1 MTSET
6 SPATRALHATDAQ
19 QQAGGEAGSA
29 GAAWVS
35 LEGVNGVGKTHL
47 ARHAAA
53 RFGPGIRLLSELPDT
68 PAGQLPGRVIA
79 ALRADGD
86 PFLRT
91 GHPGTETLLLAALQV
106 HRYEAT
112 AGEPGQV
119 VLEDRGPYSVAAY
132 QAAVATTEAAE
143 TRRAAMADKADKA
156 DKADEDD
163 EAEVPGRGVAL
174 AVRILDVIAAWRPL
188 PRVLLLVDDPARC
201 ASRFERRIG
210 RPATR
215 SEHALMTRAAHLY
228 EQLAAA
234 RPHDVTVF
242 DRRELDADALVTA
255 IVTTCRTA
263 HQPPISTTGATGLAL
278 GSPTPGPPTP
288 SSDAADRRRQP

>member
-1 MTSET
+1 MTPETRTPET
-6 SPATRALHATDAQ
+6 SPVTRAPDASDA
-19 QQAGGEAGSA
+19 QAGGAAEAA
-29 GAAWVS
+29 GAERWVS

-86 PFLRT
+86 LFLRT

-106 HRYEAT
+106 HRYETT

-132 QAAVATTEAAE
+132 QAAVATMQAPELDGAAGADGAGVFSGAAE
-143 TRRAAMADKADKA
+143 LDRS
-156 DKADEDD
+156 
-163 EAEVPGRGVAL
+163 VAL
-174 AVRILDVIAAWRPL
+174 AARILDVIAAWRPL

-201 ASRFERRIG
+201 ALRFEQRIG
-210 RPATR
+210 RPATG
-215 SEHALMTRAAHLY
+215 SERALMARAAHLY

-234 RPHDVTVF
+234 RPHGVTVL
-242 DRRELDADALVTA
+242 DRRELDTEDLLTA

-263 HQPPISTTGATGLAL
+263 QPAPARPTSLTPGSPAT
-278 GSPTPGPPTP
+278 GSPTRSG
-288 SSDAADRRRQP
+288 DVDDRRQP